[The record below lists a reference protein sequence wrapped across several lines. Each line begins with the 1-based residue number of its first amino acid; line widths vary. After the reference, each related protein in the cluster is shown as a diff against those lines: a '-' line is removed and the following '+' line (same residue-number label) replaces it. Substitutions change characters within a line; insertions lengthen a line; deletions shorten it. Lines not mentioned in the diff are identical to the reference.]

1 MPSSRERETGCQ
13 DSSFSTWPWLEWCVR
28 WEIWG
33 GARERERERAAV
45 LKRRGFEEKGEREA

>member
-33 GARERERERAAV
+33 GAREREREGS
-45 LKRRGFEEKGEREA
+45 GFEEKRF